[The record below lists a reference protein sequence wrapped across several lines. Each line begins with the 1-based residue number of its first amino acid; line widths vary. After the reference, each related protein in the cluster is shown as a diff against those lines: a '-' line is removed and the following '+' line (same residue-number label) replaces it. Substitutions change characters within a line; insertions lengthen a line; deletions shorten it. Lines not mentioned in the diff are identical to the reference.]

1 MPAARKE
8 MQKVTDA
15 LTVPV
20 VQVGN
25 RVLVGFSAIE
35 YEETFKEWG

>member
-1 MPAARKE
+1 MPEARKE
-8 MQKVTDA
+8 MQKVTDT

-25 RVLVGFSAIE
+25 RVLVGYSAQE
-35 YEETFKEWG
+35 YEEVFKDWS